1 MKGVPDFPD
10 HVDAVNR
17 TECSHVKL
25 HKLRRNY
32 MTKERIHSAA
42 AIAVFM
48 VGFMVMLVCAP
59 RAAMAADAQTA
70 VSGTGPVSVWGTD
83 GFAKWVI
90 TGASG
95 STADSLNT
103 STATATSV
111 GNATGATSINGSG
124 NTLTATTGANT
135 INAATT
141 NAITGG
147 TGNTLTATTGDNTI
161 NATTGTNTINA
172 AAANNVINAATTNAI
187 TGGTGNTV
195 TATTGNNAIAATAGS
210 NTISA
215 DAAGQSNTISATGAG
230 GVNNITAPTNNIGT
244 TAAFATANNIG
255 TGANVSTNAIGNINA
270 GTTVI
275 ATGGNGVLSV
285 ANTQSSLTAGAVLG
299 TNGTSGTTSGAGSGG
314 LTVYNAAQTVGPN
327 TTIRTALLPTGIL
340 DGKTYQNKVNGNL
353 LVDGNVYINGTLDYV
368 SSNSANTTVV
378 GGAGTSTLNST
389 QGTTA
394 GTAIV
399 MKGSTGIQT
408 VVDGHGKL
416 TNIVTPG
423 AAQSTAALTLTNGDG
438 NTHGIVVS
446 ETQTTVS
453 GGRFS
458 TAMTLHDDGA
468 TFANTANGEP
478 VRVHGIADGTA
489 PHDAV
494 NVQQLGA
501 GLAMVSSLAALPQVE
516 PGKRF
521 AIGVGTGGYMS
532 QVALAGGLSARFR
545 ENFVFKAGAAFVP
558 GYDGNTRPVWNAGI
572 QYSF

>member
-1 MKGVPDFPD
+1 MKKKRMV
-10 HVDAVNR
+10 
-17 TECSHVKL
+17 
-25 HKLRRNY
+25 
-32 MTKERIHSAA
+32 HSAA
-42 AIAVFM
+42 AAAVIM
-48 VGFMVMLVCAP
+48 VVFMVMLVCAP
-59 RAAMAADAQTA
+59 RMAMAGDAYEAASVT
-70 VSGTGPVSVWGTD
+70 GTVNVSVTGG
-83 GFAKWVI
+83 GFADVV
-90 TGASG
+90 TGVSNGGIAE
-95 STADSLNT
+95 SLNT
-103 STATATSV
+103 STVTDTGV

-124 NTLTATTGANT
+124 NTLTAATGTNA
-135 INAATT
+135 ISAATT
-141 NAITGG
+141 NTITGG
-147 TGNTLTATTGDNTI
+147 TGNTLTATTG
-161 NATTGTNTINA
+161 A
-172 AAANNVINAATTNAI
+172 NAI
-187 TGGTGNTV
+187 T
-195 TATTGNNAIAATAGS
+195 ATAGS

-215 DAAGQSNTISATGAG
+215 NAAGQSNTISAVGLG
-230 GVNNITAPTNNIGT
+230 GVNNITAPTNNIGN

-255 TGANVSTNAIGNINA
+255 TGAGASTNAMGNTNA
-270 GTTVI
+270 LTTVI

-299 TNGTSGTTSGAGSGG
+299 TNGTSGTTSGSGSGG
-314 LTVYNAAQTVGPN
+314 LTVYNTAQTILPN
-327 TTIRTALLPTGIL
+327 TTIRTDLSPTGIL

-378 GGAGTSTLNST
+378 GGAGTSNLSGA

-399 MKGSTGIQT
+399 MKGSAGTQT
-408 VVDGHGKL
+408 VVDGHGKI
-416 TNIVTPG
+416 TNIVTAG
-423 AAQSTAALTLTNGDG
+423 ATESTAALTLTNGDG
-438 NTHGIVVS
+438 NTHGIVVT
-446 ETQTTVS
+446 ETQTTMS
-453 GGRFS
+453 GGRLS
-458 TAMTLHDDGA
+458 TSLTLHDDGA
-468 TFANTANGEP
+468 TFANTTNGEP

-521 AIGVGTGGYMS
+521 AIGVGTGGYMT
-532 QVALAGGLSARFR
+532 QVALAGGVSARFR